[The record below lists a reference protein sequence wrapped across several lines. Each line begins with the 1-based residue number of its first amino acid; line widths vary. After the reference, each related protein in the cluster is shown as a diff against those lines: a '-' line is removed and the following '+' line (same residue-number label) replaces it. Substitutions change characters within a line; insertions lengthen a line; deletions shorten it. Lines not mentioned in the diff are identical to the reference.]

1 MLQTKGKGV
10 GVVINFLPGMEHVTT
25 LLRCVSW
32 FGFYFEVG
40 ENNFT
45 DTNHL
50 GKLLLPL

>member
-10 GVVINFLPGMEHVTT
+10 DVVINFLSGIEHITA

-40 ENNFT
+40 ENNFS
-45 DTNHL
+45 DTNRL
-50 GKLLLPL
+50 GKFLLSL